1 MEKEEMA
8 IKAAMQKVMDAN
20 LTNGMKLVIEVED
33 VLGTNIYAL
42 NVEAHGGTKETA
54 NAAFI
59 KLLLSASFRN
69 PWLKELIKATATT
82 FDYVHVDG
90 VEFMGDPKGGSRVP

>member
-1 MEKEEMA
+1 MDQQEMT
-8 IKAAMQKVMDAN
+8 IKAAMQKVMDTN
-20 LTNGMKLVIEVED
+20 LTKGMKLEIEVED
-33 VLGTNIYAL
+33 VLGTDIYAL
-42 NVEAHGGTKETA
+42 NLEAHGGTKETA

-69 PWLKELIKATATT
+69 PLLKELIKATATT
-82 FDYVHVDG
+82 FDYIHVDG